1 MAYIPIDPGFC
12 GPSYEAA
19 VQLQDTQRCIN
30 WFVERDPNKDAK
42 EPLALLGCPGLN
54 PLVQLTPNTPVRGCW
69 VLPGGNQALAVS
81 GSAVWLVTIT
91 VPATQTSLPQF
102 SASQVGTL
110 NTNNGPVVMRDN
122 GVLTNG
128 LGGYCILVDGQF
140 GYYYLLSGSPY
151 SVQFTAATNGTTTL
165 TFSGSLP
172 NGLIV
177 SSGGTLSDT
186 AGNIPANTLVSSIDT
201 IGLTLTMSQAATGTT
216 PSDTVTLSIPVFGR
230 ITDPGFPTAPSRLA
244 FIEGWLIVNQ
254 QGTRTFQTSGPT
266 PYQVLWPGAFNA
278 LKDSSTDN
286 LVTLIE
292 NERELRLPG
301 ERTSEVW
308 YNSGISA
315 NFSFSRIPGVGPQIG
330 CSAQHSITRVG
341 ENIIWLGSNEQ
352 GQNMVVTYEQYSW
365 KRISTHAIEHA
376 ISQYPLVSDAIGYGY
391 EEEGHL
397 FYVLTFPTADATWVY
412 DMTSE
417 LWHQR
422 ASFNQSTGAF
432 HRHRSNCFMNFG
444 NIRMVGDYQTGQLHQ
459 MSRAY
464 YTDAGNPLVC
474 VRRSPHIWS
483 KPNRERLFFNQLQI
497 EFTPGVGLQTGQGS
511 NPLVMMR
518 FSDDGGFTWSNQLT
532 SSIGLAG
539 NTKNRCMF
547 YCLGYA
553 DRDRV
558 WEIQYSDPTVRDIVG
573 ATLYGERSRVEA
585 A

>member
-1 MAYIPIDPGFC
+1 MYKPLDPGLV
-12 GPSYEAA
+12 GPSYEAPM
-19 VQLQDTQRCIN
+19 QLQDVQRCIN
-30 WFVERDPNKDAK
+30 WYVERDPNEDAK
-42 EPLALLGCPGLN
+42 EPKALLGCPGLN
-54 PLVQLTPNTPVRGCW
+54 PLVQLTANVAVRGSW
-69 VLPGGNQALAVS
+69 VLPGGTQALVVA
-81 GSAVWLVTIT
+81 GNAVWVVTLS
-91 VPATQTSLPQF
+91 VPATQTSIAQF
-102 SASQVGTL
+102 TAVQVGTL
-110 NTNNGPVVMRDN
+110 LTNSGPVVMRDN

-128 LGGYCILVDGQF
+128 LGGYCIIVDGQY
-140 GYYYLLSGSPY
+140 GYYYLLSGTTYTVS
-151 SVQFTAATNGTTTL
+151 FTATAAFGSTTL
-165 TFSGSLP
+165 TFPGSLP

-186 AGNIPANTLVSSIDT
+186 AGVIPAGTLVSSINT
-201 IGLTLTMSQAATGTT
+201 ILVTLTMSAAATGAAV
-216 PSDTVTLSIPVFGR
+216 SDTVTLSIPVFGR

-266 PYQVLWPGAFNA
+266 PYQVIWPGAFNA

-292 NERELRLPG
+292 NERELRLVG

-315 NFSFSRIPGVGPQIG
+315 NFSFSRVPGVGPQIG
-330 CSAQHSITRVG
+330 CAAQHSITRVG
-341 ENIIWLGSNEQ
+341 ENIVWLGKNEQ
-352 GQNMVVTYEQYSW
+352 GENLVVMYEQYAW
-365 KRISTHAIEHA
+365 KRLSTHAIEHA

-397 FYVLTFPTADATWVY
+397 FYMLIFPTADATWCY
-412 DMTSE
+412 DMTSN

-422 ASFNQSTGAF
+422 ASFNASTGAF
-432 HRHRSNCFMNFG
+432 HRHRSNCFMDFANLR
-444 NIRMVGDYQTGQLHQ
+444 IVGDYATGQLHQ
-459 MSRAY
+459 MSRQY

-474 VRRSPHIWS
+474 VRRSPHIWD
-483 KPNRERLFFNQLQI
+483 KPGRERVFFNQLQI

-511 NPLVMMR
+511 NPTLMLR

-532 SSIGLAG
+532 SSIGVAG
-539 NTKNRCMF
+539 ATKYRCMF
-547 YCLGYA
+547 YLLGYA

-558 WEIQYSDPTVRDIVG
+558 WEMQYSDPTPRDVIG
-573 ATLYGERSRVEA
+573 ATLYAQRA